1 MIDKITLVTP
11 PDDVI
16 EDAIRILTFDLTTE
30 QNQILSNAINGD
42 NNLPNKLIIYVYQN
56 SNDFKW
62 LLDKKQKS
70 SIIIFNA
77 ESINQT
83 VVGYLSAQHNSF
95 YFGELKNLSIA
106 NSSRIYSENEV
117 YKIINKNSKEIDI
130 L

>member
-83 VVGYLSAQHNSF
+83 VVGYLSAQQNSF